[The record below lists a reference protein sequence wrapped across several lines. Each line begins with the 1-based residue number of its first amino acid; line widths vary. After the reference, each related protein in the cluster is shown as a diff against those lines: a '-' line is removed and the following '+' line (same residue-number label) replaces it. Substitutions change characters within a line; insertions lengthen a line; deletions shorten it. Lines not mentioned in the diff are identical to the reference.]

1 LKTSSRHD
9 SPNRD
14 WYGLNDR
21 DYEHKKWKVFFMK
34 GTIIILSTLI

>member
-1 LKTSSRHD
+1 MHMNRRMVPDLKTSSRHD

-34 GTIIILSTLI
+34 